1 MKKKKEVVAMLLTAA
16 MTIVFSACGGSS
28 GGSTARSD
36 SSTGA
41 SSGSGQ
47 VNTESSSAAA
57 TGNLRSSNSDP
68 VNSEVSDKTL
78 VIGLMSEPSNLWD
91 AGMGTTQNENEII
104 GSCLR
109 DNLVTKDPE
118 TGKVVPDLA
127 TEWKWTDDTHLQF
140 TLRDDVKFMDGS
152 TMTADDIVYNVET
165 WMQNSPATDTGRYL
179 SGATADDDTHVT
191 IAFNIKAPAL
201 LDMLTWDNFG
211 IVGKNEV
218 NGLGGAEAAAK
229 NPLMGSGKYIFK
241 EWKNGESITVER
253 NDNYWNKD
261 YKGYYKEIVFKFI
274 NDAASREMGVESG
287 DAQVAYQIPVSQE
300 STYASSGKVTVIANP
315 TDQIVHLW
323 YNMADGHTTSD
334 LSVRQAIAKALNYDA
349 IASVGTAGFGKQ
361 AYGFF
366 PEDNKYYQ
374 ATYSENEK
382 VRDVDGAKQVLEN
395 AGYATDGS
403 LQLSILGCADNTP
416 VYTIIQENLREI
428 GITVNLDIV
437 DTATFVQKAF
447 GGDYDMIAVGD
458 YVEDRFPSVFN
469 ALQQSN
475 IDSGF
480 IIGGTKVTTPEIDKG
495 ISDFIST
502 TEDKE
507 AKEFSESVE
516 NMMKENCMESELYP
530 EYMASVVANNVK
542 GYTAKERGFIDPTT
556 LYEVD

>member
-57 TGNLRSSNSDP
+57 TGNLRSANSDP

-218 NGLGGAEAAAK
+218 DGLGGAEAAAK
-229 NPLMGSGKYIFK
+229 NPLMGSGKSGK
-241 EWKNGESITVER
+241 TANLSQ
-253 NDNYWNKD
+253 
-261 YKGYYKEIVFKFI
+261 
-274 NDAASREMGVESG
+274 SREMTTTGIKTIKAIIRKLFLNSSTMRLLEKWVWN
-287 DAQVAYQIPVSQE
+287 PVMHRWLIR
-300 STYASSGKVTVIANP
+300 YP
-315 TDQIVHLW
+315 
-323 YNMADGHTTSD
+323 
-334 LSVRQAIAKALNYDA
+334 SVRHLHMHL
-349 IASVGTAGFGKQ
+349 AGK
-361 AYGFF
+361 
-366 PEDNKYYQ
+366 
-374 ATYSENEK
+374 
-382 VRDVDGAKQVLEN
+382 
-395 AGYATDGS
+395 
-403 LQLSILGCADNTP
+403 
-416 VYTIIQENLREI
+416 
-428 GITVNLDIV
+428 
-437 DTATFVQKAF
+437 
-447 GGDYDMIAVGD
+447 
-458 YVEDRFPSVFN
+458 
-469 ALQQSN
+469 
-475 IDSGF
+475 
-480 IIGGTKVTTPEIDKG
+480 
-495 ISDFIST
+495 
-502 TEDKE
+502 
-507 AKEFSESVE
+507 
-516 NMMKENCMESELYP
+516 
-530 EYMASVVANNVK
+530 
-542 GYTAKERGFIDPTT
+542 
-556 LYEVD
+556 